1 MLLDWENETVETERR
16 TVSQEGRFG
25 GLKIIQN
32 KDGFCFGIDAV
43 LLANFAKNMKR
54 KNLVVDLCTGT
65 GIVAILLSGKTEA
78 KKIIGVEIQKE
89 SAEMAKRSVEL
100 NSLEGRVEIL
110 NEDLKKLKPTIMAG
124 SVDTVTVNPPYM
136 KAGSAIINDENK
148 MSIARHEVC
157 CTLDDVIK
165 EAARMLKTNGEF
177 FMVHKPERLVDIFC
191 TMRKYKIEP
200 KRIRFVHPSVDK
212 PANIVLIEGTRDG
225 KEFLKFE
232 NSLYVYENGEYTDEI
247 YEIYE
252 KEK

>member
-1 MLLDWENETVETERR
+1 MSINENERIDDL
-16 TVSQEGRFG
+16 QYK

-32 KDGFCFGIDAV
+32 KNGFCFGIDAV
-43 LLANFAKNMKR
+43 LLANFAKNMK
-54 KNLVVDLCTGT
+54 KKDLVVDLCTGT
-65 GIVAILLSGKTEA
+65 GIIAILLAGKTEA
-78 KKIIGVEIQKE
+78 KKVIGVEIQKE
-89 SAEMAKRSVEL
+89 CAEMAQRSVEL
-100 NSLEGRVEIL
+100 NSMQSRVEIL
-110 NEDLKKLKPTIMAG
+110 NEDLKNLKKIIEPG

-157 CTLDDVIK
+157 CTLEDVIK
-165 EAARMLKTNGEF
+165 ESARILKANGEF
-177 FMVHKPERLVDIFC
+177 YMVHKPERLVDIFC

-200 KRIRFVHPSVDK
+200 KRIRFVQPSVEK
-212 PANIVLIEGTRDG
+212 PANIVLIEGCKNG

-232 NSLYVYENGEYTDEI
+232 KTLCVYENGEYTDEI

>member
-1 MLLDWENETVETERR
+1 
-16 TVSQEGRFG
+16 
-25 GLKIIQN
+25 
-32 KDGFCFGIDAV
+32 
-43 LLANFAKNMKR
+43 MK
-54 KNLVVDLCTGT
+54 
-65 GIVAILLSGKTEA
+65 E
-78 KKIIGVEIQKE
+78 
-89 SAEMAKRSVEL
+89 
-100 NSLEGRVEIL
+100 
-110 NEDLKKLKPTIMAG
+110 
-124 SVDTVTVNPPYM
+124 
-136 KAGSAIINDENK
+136 GSAIVNDENK

-200 KRIRFVHPSVDK
+200 KRIRFVHPSIDK
-212 PANIVLIEGTRDG
+212 PANIVLIEGSRDG

-232 NSLYVYENGEYTDEI
+232 KSLYEYENGEYTDEI

>member
-1 MLLDWENETVETERR
+1 MVINENERIDDL
-16 TVSQEGRFG
+16 QYK

-78 KKIIGVEIQKE
+78 KKIIGVEIQSE

-100 NSLEGRVEIL
+100 NSIQDRVEII
-110 NEDLKKLKPTIMAG
+110 NQDLKKLKTIIEAG

-136 KAGSAIINDENK
+136 KAGSAIVNYENK

-157 CTLDDVIK
+157 CTLEDVIK
-165 EAARMLKTNGEF
+165 EAARILKTNGEF

-232 NSLYVYENGEYTDEI
+232 KSLYVYENGEYTDEI

>member
-1 MLLDWENETVETERR
+1 MVINENERIDDL
-16 TVSQEGRFG
+16 QYK

-54 KNLVVDLCTGT
+54 KNIVVDLCTGT
-65 GIVAILLSGKTEA
+65 GIVAILLAGKTDA
-78 KKIIGVEIQKE
+78 KKIIGIEIQEE

-100 NSLEGRVEIL
+100 NSLQDRVEII
-110 NEDLKKLKPTIMAG
+110 NQDLKKLKSLIEAG

-136 KAGSAIINDENK
+136 KAGSAIVNDANK

-165 EAARMLKTNGEF
+165 ESARMLKTNGEF

-200 KRIRFVHPSVDK
+200 KRIRFVHPSADK
-212 PANIVLIEGTRDG
+212 PANIVLIEGSRDG

-232 NSLYVYENGEYTDEI
+232 KSLYVYENGEYTDEI

>member
-1 MLLDWENETVETERR
+1 
-16 TVSQEGRFG
+16 
-25 GLKIIQN
+25 
-32 KDGFCFGIDAV
+32 
-43 LLANFAKNMKR
+43 MKR
-54 KNLVVDLCTGT
+54 KDVVVDLCTGT
-65 GIVAILLSGKTEA
+65 GIIPILLSGKTNA
-78 KKIIGVEIQKE
+78 KKIIGVEIQGE
-89 SAEMAKRSVEL
+89 LAEMAKRSVEL
-100 NSLEGRVEIL
+100 NSLQGRVEII
-110 NEDLKKLKPTIMAG
+110 NEDLKKLKPLIEAG

-136 KAGSAIINDENK
+136 KAGSAIVNDKNK
-148 MSIARHEVC
+148 ISIARHEVC

-165 EAARMLKTNGEF
+165 ESSRILKTNGEF

-212 PANIVLIEGTRDG
+212 PANIVLIEGSRDG

-252 KEK
+252 KEKEK

>member
-1 MLLDWENETVETERR
+1 MVINENERIDDL
-16 TVSQEGRFG
+16 QYK

-54 KNLVVDLCTGT
+54 KNIVVDLCTGT
-65 GIVAILLSGKTEA
+65 GIVAILLAGKTDA
-78 KKIIGVEIQKE
+78 KKIIGIEIQEE

-100 NSLEGRVEIL
+100 NSLQDRVEII
-110 NEDLKKLKPTIMAG
+110 NQDLKKLKSLIEAG

-136 KAGSAIINDENK
+136 KAGSAIVNDANK

-165 EAARMLKTNGEF
+165 ESARILKTNGEF

-200 KRIRFVHPSVDK
+200 KRIRFVHPSADK
-212 PANIVLIEGTRDG
+212 PANIVLIEGSRDG

-232 NSLYVYENGEYTDEI
+232 KSLYVYENGEYTDEI

>member
-1 MLLDWENETVETERR
+1 MVIKENERIDDL
-16 TVSQEGRFG
+16 QYK

-54 KNLVVDLCTGT
+54 KNVVVDLCTGT
-65 GIVAILLSGKTEA
+65 GIVAILLSGKTDA
-78 KKIIGVEIQKE
+78 KRIIGVEIQEE

-100 NSLEGRVEIL
+100 NSLQDRVEII
-110 NEDLKKLKPTIMAG
+110 NEDLKKLKPIIESG

-136 KAGSAIINDENK
+136 KAGSAIVNDENK

>member
-1 MLLDWENETVETERR
+1 MVIKENERIDDL
-16 TVSQEGRFG
+16 QYK

-54 KNLVVDLCTGT
+54 KNVVVDLCTGT
-65 GIVAILLSGKTEA
+65 GIVAILLSGKTDA
-78 KKIIGVEIQKE
+78 KRIIGVEIQEE

-100 NSLEGRVEIL
+100 NSLQDRVEII
-110 NEDLKKLKPTIMAG
+110 NEDLKKLKPIIESG

-136 KAGSAIINDENK
+136 KAGTAIVNDENK

-191 TMRKYKIEP
+191 TMRKYRIEP
-200 KRIRFVHPSVDK
+200 KRVRFVHPSVDK
-212 PANIVLIEGTRDG
+212 PANIVLIEGSRDG

-232 NSLYVYENGEYTDEI
+232 KSLYVYENGEYTDEI

>member
-1 MLLDWENETVETERR
+1 MVINENERIDDL
-16 TVSQEGRFG
+16 QYN

-32 KDGFCFGIDAV
+32 KSGFCFGIDAV

-54 KNLVVDLCTGT
+54 KDMVVDLCTGT
-65 GIVAILLSGKTEA
+65 GIIPILLSGKTNA
-78 KKIIGVEIQKE
+78 KKIIGVEIQGE

-100 NSLEGRVEIL
+100 NSLQGRVEII
-110 NEDLKKLKPTIMAG
+110 NEDLKNLKHIIEAG

-136 KAGSAIINDENK
+136 KAGSAIVNDKNK

-165 EAARMLKTNGEF
+165 EAARILKTNGEL

-212 PANIVLIEGTRDG
+212 PANIVLIEGSRDG

-252 KEK
+252 KEKEK

>member
-1 MLLDWENETVETERR
+1 MVINENERIDDL
-16 TVSQEGRFG
+16 QYK

-65 GIVAILLSGKTEA
+65 GIVAILLSGKTEV
-78 KKIIGVEIQKE
+78 KKIIGVEIQSE

-100 NSLEGRVEIL
+100 NSIQDRVEII
-110 NEDLKKLKPTIMAG
+110 NQDLKKLKTIIEAG

-136 KAGSAIINDENK
+136 KAGSAIVNDENK

-157 CTLDDVIK
+157 CTLEDVIK
-165 EAARMLKTNGEF
+165 EAARILKTNGEF

-232 NSLYVYENGEYTDEI
+232 KSLYVYENGEYTDEI

>member
-1 MLLDWENETVETERR
+1 MVIKENERIDDL
-16 TVSQEGRFG
+16 QYK

-65 GIVAILLSGKTEA
+65 GIVAILLSGKTNA
-78 KKIIGVEIQKE
+78 KKIIGVEIQEE

-100 NSLEGRVEIL
+100 NLLQDRVEII
-110 NEDLKKLKPTIMAG
+110 NEDLKKLKPIIEAG

-136 KAGSAIINDENK
+136 KAGSAIVNDEDK

-157 CTLDDVIK
+157 CTLDDVVK
-165 EAARMLKTNGEF
+165 EAARILKTNGEF

>member
-1 MLLDWENETVETERR
+1 MVINENERIDDL
-16 TVSQEGRFG
+16 QYKGF
-25 GLKIIQN
+25 KIIQN
-32 KDGFCFGIDAV
+32 KSGFCFGIDAV
-43 LLANFAKNMKR
+43 LLANFARNMKR
-54 KNLVVDLCTGT
+54 KDVVVDLCTGT
-65 GIVAILLSGKTEA
+65 GIIPILLSGKTNA
-78 KKIIGVEIQKE
+78 KKIIGVEIQGE

-100 NSLEGRVEIL
+100 NSLQGRVEII
-110 NEDLKKLKPTIMAG
+110 NEDLKKLKPLIEAG

-136 KAGSAIINDENK
+136 KAGSAIVNDKNK
-148 MSIARHEVC
+148 ISIARHEVC

-165 EAARMLKTNGEF
+165 ESSRILKTNGEF

-212 PANIVLIEGTRDG
+212 PANIVLIEGSRDG

-252 KEK
+252 KEKEK

>member
-1 MLLDWENETVETERR
+1 MVINENERIDDL
-16 TVSQEGRFG
+16 QYK

-54 KNLVVDLCTGT
+54 KNIVVDLCTGT
-65 GIVAILLSGKTEA
+65 GIVAILLAGKTDA
-78 KKIIGVEIQKE
+78 KKIIGIEIQEE

-100 NSLEGRVEIL
+100 NSLQDRVEII
-110 NEDLKKLKPTIMAG
+110 NQDLKKLKSIIEAG

-136 KAGSAIINDENK
+136 KAGSAIVNDANK

-165 EAARMLKTNGEF
+165 ESARMLKTNGEF

-200 KRIRFVHPSVDK
+200 KRIRFVHPSADK
-212 PANIVLIEGTRDG
+212 PANIVLIEGSRDG

-232 NSLYVYENGEYTDEI
+232 KSLYVYENGEYTDEI

>member
-1 MLLDWENETVETERR
+1 MVINENERIDDL
-16 TVSQEGRFG
+16 QYK

-65 GIVAILLSGKTEA
+65 GIVAILLSGKTDA
-78 KKIIGVEIQKE
+78 KKIIGVEIQPE
-89 SAEMAKRSVEL
+89 SAEMAKRSVSL
-100 NSLEGRVEIL
+100 NSLQDRVEII
-110 NEDLKKLKPTIMAG
+110 NQDLKKLKTVIEAG
-124 SVDTVTVNPPYM
+124 SADTVTVNPPYM
-136 KAGSAIINDENK
+136 KAGSAIVNDENK
-148 MSIARHEVC
+148 LSIARHEVC

-165 EAARMLKTNGEF
+165 ESARILKTNGEF

-232 NSLYVYENGEYTDEI
+232 KSLYVYENGEYTDEI

>member
-1 MLLDWENETVETERR
+1 MVINENERIDDL
-16 TVSQEGRFG
+16 QYK

-65 GIVAILLSGKTEA
+65 GIVAILLSGKTDA
-78 KKIIGVEIQKE
+78 QKIIGVEIQEE

-100 NSLEGRVEIL
+100 NSLQGRVEII
-110 NEDLKKLKPTIMAG
+110 NQDLKKLKPIIEAG

-136 KAGSAIINDENK
+136 KAGSAIVNDENK

-157 CTLDDVIK
+157 CTLDDVVK

-212 PANIVLIEGTRDG
+212 PANIVLIEGSRDG

-232 NSLYVYENGEYTDEI
+232 KSLYVYENGKYTDEI

>member
-1 MLLDWENETVETERR
+1 MVINENERIDDL
-16 TVSQEGRFG
+16 QYK

-65 GIVAILLSGKTEA
+65 GIVAILLSGKTDA
-78 KKIIGVEIQKE
+78 KKIIGVEIQPE
-89 SAEMAKRSVEL
+89 SAEMAKRSVSL
-100 NSLEGRVEIL
+100 NSLQDRVEII
-110 NEDLKKLKPTIMAG
+110 NQDLKKLKTVIEAG

-136 KAGSAIINDENK
+136 KAGSAIVNDENK
-148 MSIARHEVC
+148 LSIARHEVC

-165 EAARMLKTNGEF
+165 ESARILKTNGEF

-232 NSLYVYENGEYTDEI
+232 KSLYVYENGEYTDEI